1 MEQAKLFVCKSCSTP
16 VPTGH
21 KFCGRCG
28 AAVPT
33 DVLAMKTSYYGALQ
47 APGRAKVVFVRGEGV
62 EGVSY
67 QLNADEHVIGRSG
80 HLVLAD
86 DPFVSPR
93 HANLF
98 YREGHLV
105 ARDEE
110 SHNGVFLRVRA
121 PQILSPGDLVFVGE
135 QLLRVELAQPAP
147 SDDADGVTY
156 YTSPH
161 HPGHLRVVQV
171 LEGGVDGAAVV
182 RADSVTVGREG
193 VDMCFIDDHFVS
205 GEHCRITLENGAITV
220 TDLGSRNGTF
230 VRISGDQDLSHG
242 DYLFIGRNL
251 LRVEI
256 TT

>member
-28 AAVPT
+28 AAVPS

-47 APGRAKVVFVRGEGV
+47 TPGRAKVVFVRGEGV

-80 HLVLAD
+80 HLVLGD
-86 DPFVSPR
+86 DPYVSPR

-110 SHNGVFLRVRA
+110 SHNGVFLRVREPA
-121 PQILSPGDLVFVGE
+121 TLSSGDFVYVGE
-135 QLLRVELAQPAP
+135 QLLRVDLVAAA
-147 SDDADGVTY
+147 SNHDADGVTY

-161 HPGHLRVVQV
+161 HPGQLRVIQV

-182 RADSVTVGREG
+182 RGESVTVGREG
-193 VDMCFIDDHFVS
+193 ADMCFIDDHFVS
-205 GEHCRITLENGAITV
+205 SSHCRIALDNGKITV
-220 TDLGSRNGTF
+220 ADLGSRNGTF
-230 VRISGDQDLSHG
+230 VRIKGDQDLVHG

-256 TT
+256 TV

>member
-28 AAVPT
+28 AAVPG

-47 APGRAKVVFVRGEGV
+47 TPGRAKVVFVRGEGV

-67 QLNADEHVIGRSG
+67 QLNATEHVIGRSG
-80 HLVLAD
+80 HLVLSD

-98 YREGHLV
+98 YRDGHLV
-105 ARDEE
+105 AHDEE
-110 SHNGVFLRVRA
+110 SHNGVFLRVREPTKLA
-121 PQILSPGDLVFVGE
+121 FGELVYVGE
-135 QLLRVELAQPAP
+135 QLLRVERAGTAP
-147 SDDADGVTY
+147 NDDEGGVTY

-161 HPGHLRVVQV
+161 HPGQLRVVQV
-171 LEGGVDGAAVV
+171 LEGGADGAAVV
-182 RADSVTVGREG
+182 RADAVTVGREG
-193 VDMCFIDDHFVS
+193 ADMCFIDDQYVS
-205 GEHCRITLENGAITV
+205 PTHCRITLEDGDIVV
-220 TDLGSRNGTF
+220 TDLGSRNGTY
-230 VRISGDQDLSHG
+230 VRIKGDQDLLHG

-256 TT
+256 TV